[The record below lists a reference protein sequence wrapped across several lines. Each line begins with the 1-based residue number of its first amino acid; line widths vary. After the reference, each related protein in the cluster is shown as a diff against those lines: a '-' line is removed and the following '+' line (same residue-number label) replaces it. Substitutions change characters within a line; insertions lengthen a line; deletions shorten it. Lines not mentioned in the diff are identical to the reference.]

1 MVSRSTSLRCEEVA
15 QGQYCTGE
23 SKYALQG
30 TPDRPHLPPRPPS
43 SSALRE
49 RKGGIMPPA
58 PSPLPRPLPQ
68 GERKRGDGSGA
79 VATLRLCLTTMPRP
93 QSPLSRSAGEGLGV
107 RAARTFPLAPSPHT
121 LGAEE
126 GGWERS
132 SGNSAPVSYNDAAA
146 TITPLPQRGRG
157 AGGEGRRSAGE
168 GLGVRVAAAHS

>member
-30 TPDRPHLPPRPPS
+30 TPDRPHLPPPPPF
-43 SSALRE
+43 LFR
-49 RKGGIMPPA
+49 
-58 PSPLPRPLPQ
+58 
-68 GERKRGDGSGA
+68 
-79 VATLRLCLTTMPRP
+79 T
-93 QSPLSRSAGEGLGV
+93 AGEEGGDY
-107 RAARTFPLAPSPHT
+107 AARTFPLAPSPHT

-132 SGNSAPVSYNDAAA
+132 SGNSTPVSYNDAAA

-157 AGGEGRRSAGE
+157 AGGEGRPHLPPCPVSSHIGSGRGGMGAEQRQLCACVLQRCRGHHHPSP
-168 GLGVRVAAAHS
+168 AARERGRG